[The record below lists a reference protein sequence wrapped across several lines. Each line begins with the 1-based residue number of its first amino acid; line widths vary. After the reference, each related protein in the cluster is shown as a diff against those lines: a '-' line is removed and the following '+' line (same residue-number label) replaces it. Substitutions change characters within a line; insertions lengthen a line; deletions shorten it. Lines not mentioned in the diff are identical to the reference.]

1 MRVLSI
7 DVGIKNLAIC
17 LLDQN
22 EDKCN
27 VEWWNVIDIVEEQVF
42 ECQASLKSGQPCPQR
57 GVFSG
62 LKEDGSTA
70 NYCGS
75 HKSHHTK
82 DMPKF
87 EVEVDSQHIEGWCGQ
102 GKCKSKCQVKVNGI
116 GMCKKHMEIARKAHQ
131 KRFGL
136 HKIRKAKCKD
146 LDCLTLR
153 VKIWESLQAVP
164 SFLLVDEVLI
174 ENQPSLKNP
183 VMKSVAES
191 IYNFFVCRGLID
203 KNITGSTIQDI
214 KYVSPSNKLK
224 ICKDEMAD
232 VGKLKNA
239 SMRYKRTKQLSVDY
253 VAGLVR
259 EDRIGQKHYDE
270 AIKKD
275 DLADCLLQALAH
287 LTTKNLHITRLT
299 FSELS

>member
-17 LLDQN
+17 LLEHH
-22 EDKCN
+22 EDTCN
-27 VEWWNVIDIVEEQVF
+27 VEWWNVIDIVEEQIF
-42 ECQASLKSGQPCPQR
+42 ECQACLKSGQPCPQR

-62 LKEDGSTA
+62 LKDNGSRA

-75 HKSHHTK
+75 HKGHHLK
-82 DMPKF
+82 EMPKF
-87 EVEVDSQHIEGWCGQ
+87 EVEVVSQNIEGWCGQ
-102 GKCKSKCQVKVNGI
+102 GKCKSKCQVLVNGI
-116 GMCKKHMEIARKAHQ
+116 GMCKKHMEIARKAYQ
-131 KRFGL
+131 KTFGL

-153 VKIWESLQAVP
+153 LKIWQSLQAVP
-164 SFLLVDEVLI
+164 IFLLVDEVVI

-203 KNITGSTIQDI
+203 KNVTGSTINDI

-224 ICKDEMAD
+224 ICKDELA
-232 VGKLKNA
+232 VVEKLKNA

-259 EDRIGQKHYDE
+259 QDPIGNKHYE
-270 AIKKD
+270 NAIKKD

-287 LTTKNLHITRLT
+287 LTTKKLHFTQLT
-299 FSELS
+299 FSKLS